1 VLARLAQSRG
11 VRAPAVLRVNPD
23 IDGGTHA
30 KISTGKRE
38 NKFGVAITEAPD
50 MFDRLARLDGLD
62 LHGIALHIGSQL
74 ADLKPLEAAYR
85 RVGELVFALRSRGHA
100 ITRVDLGGGL
110 GIPYRSGDAMPSFDD
125 YGAMVSRVTEQWS
138 VGLTFEPGRVIAGL
152 AGLLMTRVIWVKPGV
167 AHPFVIVDAG
177 MNDLARPALYDAF
190 HRFAAVTPNGDT
202 MVANIAGPVCET
214 GDTFGMAQTVDL
226 VRRGDL
232 AVFHATGAYGAA
244 MASSYNCR
252 PLSPQVLVDGDTFA
266 VVGDRILPAE
276 LAA

>member
-1 VLARLAQSRG
+1 
-11 VRAPAVLRVNPD
+11 
-23 IDGGTHA
+23 
-30 KISTGKRE
+30 
-38 NKFGVAITEAPD
+38 
-50 MFDRLARLDGLD
+50 
-62 LHGIALHIGSQL
+62 
-74 ADLKPLEAAYR
+74 
-85 RVGELVFALRSRGHA
+85 
-100 ITRVDLGGGL
+100 
-110 GIPYRSGDAMPSFDD
+110 
-125 YGAMVSRVTEQWS
+125 
-138 VGLTFEPGRVIAGL
+138 
-152 AGLLMTRVIWVKPGV
+152 
-167 AHPFVIVDAG
+167 
-177 MNDLARPALYDAF
+177 ALYDAF
-190 HRFAAVTPNGDT
+190 HRFAAVTPDGNT